1 MLVRLPQL
9 DITRL
14 AADYS
19 AAIRGELTA
28 EQLAKVR
35 EGPAAAHDFTDPGE
49 IMAELICEQ
58 RPGATLADYQDCM
71 LEAAERAEATGYRLS
86 RVLVNCEYS
95 ATVRDAFAA
104 RGHYAIS
111 CDILAS
117 DNPQGHH
124 HQGDA
129 RELLGNGFDL
139 MIAHPPCTY
148 IAACQLWRCQPKHDP
163 SGQREAL
170 RQESLQLV
178 RDLAAAPIDQICIE
192 NPKSC
197 IGTENAAPGFTP
209 QMVQPYQYGHDHSKQ
224 TYLWRKSLPELI
236 ADPADFIPGRD
247 AISNSGAKV
256 KRWGNQCDGSGA
268 DRLGPSADRGHLRS
282 KFFSGIAN
290 AMAEQ
295 WGGITAPLRAPATV
309 QPIGQLA
316 LF

>member
-1 MLVRLPQL
+1 
-9 DITRL
+9 
-14 AADYS
+14 
-19 AAIRGELTA
+19 
-28 EQLAKVR
+28 
-35 EGPAAAHDFTDPGE
+35 
-49 IMAELICEQ
+49 MAELITEQ
-58 RPGATLADYQDCM
+58 RPGATLADYQD
-71 LEAAERAEATGYRLS
+71 EAMEADERATATGYRLS
-86 RVLVNCEYS
+86 RILVNCEYS

-104 RGHYAIS
+104 RGHYAVS
-111 CDILAS
+111 CDILPS

-129 RELLGNGFDL
+129 RDLLGDGFDM

-163 SGQREAL
+163 SREREAK

-178 RDLAAAPIDQICIE
+178 RDIAAAPIERICIE

-209 QMVQPYQYGHDHSKQ
+209 QMVQPYQFGHDHSKQ
-224 TYLWRKSLPELI
+224 TYLWRKNLAELV
-236 ADPADFIPGRD
+236 ADPADFIPGRN

-268 DRLGPSADRGHLRS
+268 DRMGPSKSRGHKRS
-282 KFFSGIAN
+282 RFFQGFAD
-290 AMAEQ
+290 AMADQ

-309 QPIGQLA
+309 HPLGQLA